1 MEMLSEIMKNVDMI
15 VAVYD
20 ATKSESF
27 GNVTKVT
34 LNLSWL
40 GSKYRQIIRVAIIFQ
55 IYVTSFFST
64 SYYVT
69 SD

>member
-20 ATKSESF
+20 AAKSESF

-34 LNLSWL
+34 LILFKL
-40 GSKYRQIIRVAIIFQ
+40 GSIHN
-55 IYVTSFFST
+55 
-64 SYYVT
+64 
-69 SD
+69 